1 MKNGI
6 LHFNRNLLSP
16 HAPGTDIVLTTTVD
30 SMPQWAKAF
39 LGTVSKAMQ
48 HQNQLAIGDGLASA
62 WPDQIKDAFVAE
74 HKDDWEEE
82 AKDQLDGERG

>member
-62 WPDQIKDAFVAE
+62 LPDKIKDTFVAE